1 MNPRKKQITDAAHRL
16 FSENG
21 FAQTSIQDILDE
33 AQIAKGTFYNYF
45 ASKNECLIAI
55 LETVNE
61 KAERRRIE
69 LAQGENKAD
78 ENVLVSQIAVRL
90 DMNRYHNLLAIFGS
104 VACSDDNDLK
114 AFFKKNQTKEL
125 NWIAK
130 RLVDVF
136 GEEEARHAVDHAV
149 MLTGCIHQI
158 IRVWNLGANTEM
170 ATETVVQFALDQL
183 KPVIREGNKKAFF
196 PKNWLDLTIDS
207 LSTDYMEMKQQLI
220 IRLSNLTKKLEKEE
234 KAKNNEYV
242 QFLLKEFQSENPRL
256 FLLESVLLSL
266 KHVFEGSSYELEI
279 SQIVK
284 MAWHVLDSL

>member
-1 MNPRKKQITDAAHRL
+1 M

-149 MLTGCIHQI
+149 MLTGCIHRSYVFGIWVRIQK
-158 IRVWNLGANTEM
+158 WP
-170 ATETVVQFALDQL
+170 L
-183 KPVIREGNKKAFF
+183 K
-196 PKNWLDLTIDS
+196 
-207 LSTDYMEMKQQLI
+207 
-220 IRLSNLTKKLEKEE
+220 
-234 KAKNNEYV
+234 
-242 QFLLKEFQSENPRL
+242 RL
-256 FLLESVLLSL
+256 FSL
-266 KHVFEGSSYELEI
+266 RLI
-279 SQIVK
+279 N
-284 MAWHVLDSL
+284 